1 MDNFEQE
8 VKKRIVF
15 LENQIKDRL
24 VLVNNL
30 EVQLTNTKE
39 SITSMNGGLLEL
51 KQSLELL
58 SKIQLQEKIYQDG
71 EKIGLGQELEDLS
84 NIEGV
89 PTVFEEQDGNQV

>member
-71 EKIGLGQELEDLS
+71 EKIGLGQELEDLA